1 MFVLR
6 TATALALAPVVAL
19 LVSLAPSPA
28 AAHCDTA
35 DGPVVVEARLALEK
49 GDVTPLLK
57 WVKADAEGEIRA
69 AFARARALRTGS
81 PEVKALADDWF
92 LENLV
97 RIHRAGEGAP
107 YTGIRPAGTPID
119 PAVRL
124 ADKALESGEVDGL
137 VSPLMAHAT
146 AEVKERFEK
155 AREARAHA
163 AESVAKGREFVAAY
177 IELTHFVERLHV
189 SITTNAAHAAPSGGG
204 AAAHAH

>member
-1 MFVLR
+1 MFLSRSDR
-6 TATALALAPVVAL
+6 TLVPAAIVAL
-19 LVSLAPSPA
+19 FVAFAPSTA
-28 AAHCDTA
+28 SAHCDTA

-57 WVKADAEGEIRA
+57 WVKPETEGELRA
-69 AFARARALRTGS
+69 AFVRARSLRSGP

-107 YTGIRPAGTPID
+107 YTGIRPSGTPID

-146 AEVKERFEK
+146 AEVKDRFEK
-155 AREARAHA
+155 AREAKAHA

-177 IELTHFVERLHV
+177 IELTHFVERLHL
-189 SITTNAAHAAPSGGG
+189 SITTNAAHAAPAGGG